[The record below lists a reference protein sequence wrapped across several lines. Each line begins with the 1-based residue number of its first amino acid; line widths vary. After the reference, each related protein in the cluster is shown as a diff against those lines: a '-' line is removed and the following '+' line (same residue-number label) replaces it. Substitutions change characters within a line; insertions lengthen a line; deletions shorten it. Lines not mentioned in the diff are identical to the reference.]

1 MEGQT
6 GVAVNP
12 AKFLRDVRV
21 EVARVTWPG
30 RKETAVTT
38 ALVLGMTVLTAAFFF
53 GVDQV
58 IGLAVRAL
66 FGAAG

>member
-1 MEGQT
+1 M
-6 GVAVNP
+6 AVNP
-12 AKFLRDVRV
+12 AKVLREVRA

-30 RKETAVTT
+30 RKETTVTT
-38 ALVLGMTVLTAAFFF
+38 ALVLGMVAISALFFF
-53 GVDQV
+53 AVDQI

>member
-1 MEGQT
+1 M
-6 GVAVNP
+6 AVNP
-12 AKFLRDVRV
+12 AKFLREVRA

-30 RKETAVTT
+30 RKETTVTT
-38 ALVLGMTVLTAAFFF
+38 ALVLGMVAISALFFF
-53 GVDQV
+53 AVDQI